1 MPLKI
6 HTTRHQRESQLRERV
21 NVFPIIAAYFLFAHP
36 KIDWNLILDKS
47 FLQWMCSV
55 CEAKEFIAEARLFVR
70 VKCNSFHNTKSIRLL
85 LYMWMC
91 LCTLCEASTTAE
103 GIHKGTSVKIHKSLT
118 SILCVYW
125 IETSHKTIVSFH
137 RLHNSLPQ
145 QYSIY
150 KRRCTVANWI
160 YCFLVLDNFIVFRNL
175 QGFNI
180 LYPYTN
186 ECRNLDESVCTNK
199 YLT

>member
-1 MPLKI
+1 MN
-6 HTTRHQRESQLRERV
+6 E
-21 NVFPIIAAYFLFAHP
+21 
-36 KIDWNLILDKS
+36 
-47 FLQWMCSV
+47 CSV

-180 LYPYTN
+180 LYLQMNAEISTKVYVQTN
-186 ECRNLDESVCTNK
+186 TWLKVIDYMNRLLS
-199 YLT
+199 